1 MSFKSLSWIVAH
13 HDFSN
18 IVLSLSSSNPVSRS
32 VSSKAMPVI
41 QPFSFVHT
49 KIVRFW
55 ITRNHHVTAV
65 HSKELA
71 ARRSQAIR

>member
-1 MSFKSLSWIVAH
+1 MSFKSSSWIVAH

-18 IVLSLSSSNPVSRS
+18 NVLRLSSSNPVSRS
-32 VSSKAMPVI
+32 VSSKAMPQI
-41 QPFSFVHT
+41 QRFYFVNT
-49 KIVRFW
+49 KILLCWIVRN
-55 ITRNHHVTAV
+55 RLVTVV